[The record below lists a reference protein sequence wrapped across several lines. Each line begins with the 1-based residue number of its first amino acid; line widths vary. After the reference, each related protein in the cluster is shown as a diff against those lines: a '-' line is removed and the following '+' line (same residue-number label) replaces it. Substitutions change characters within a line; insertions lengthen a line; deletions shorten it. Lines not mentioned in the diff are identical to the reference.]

1 MHAVEIKT
9 LVFSVSTSMVFCS
22 CFTLVNLARGKFKM
36 STTSCTNLTHTSNFE
51 KEKSLSYI
59 KYK

>member
-1 MHAVEIKT
+1 MQVVEIKT
-9 LVFSVSTSMVFCS
+9 LVFRVSTSMVFCS

-51 KEKSLSYI
+51 KEKSLS
-59 KYK
+59 